1 MHGQSEG
8 ADGKLL
14 EVGGQVP
21 LIVQV
26 FIATLYNAMTVHTLY
41 MSSTVYVCLALHY
54 AIRLVTIETGR
65 SAAAWPGA
73 LQWLCCRIHHPAL
86 RWQGD
91 LRG

>member
-14 EVGGQVP
+14 EVGGQVS
-21 LIVQV
+21 LFVQV
-26 FIATLYNAMTVHTLY
+26 LITTLHNAMTVHALY
-41 MSSTVYVCLALHY
+41 MYSTGYVCLALLY

-73 LQWLCCRIHHPAL
+73 LQWLCCRIYHPAL